1 MNDIINEKNQY
12 EQTLHNF
19 SFVGKREIRQNFLKV
34 IQKMINFHI
43 LFVSITTKYHK
54 IPCM

>member
-1 MNDIINEKNQY
+1 MNNIINEKNQY

-19 SFVGKREIRQNFLKV
+19 SFVGKQEIRQNFLKI
-34 IQKMINFHI
+34 IQRMMNFHI
-43 LFVSITTKYHK
+43 LFVSITTKCHK